1 MYIYTYMLLHMY
13 TYILHVQSP
22 RAKQINV
29 CLPSSCLQESQQ
41 VFGIELLEIG
51 TRTLRQLCHI
61 GLGPTHQQVST
72 GGVNGQKFSNIHRS
86 PVMFLDT
93 PSLKNKCFKVMGKWR
108 KKTFSRRHLS
118 RDAQVHQ
125 SQVLR
130 P

>member
-1 MYIYTYMLLHMY
+1 MLLHMY

-22 RAKQINV
+22 RAKQIKL

-41 VFGIELLEIG
+41 VFAIELLEIG

-93 PSLKNKCFKVMGKWR
+93 PSF
-108 KKTFSRRHLS
+108 KKTNASK
-118 RDAQVHQ
+118 
-125 SQVLR
+125 
-130 P
+130 